1 MSETWKRW
9 EGQVVNG
16 DFPLVRYL
24 GGSDHSA
31 VFLTER
37 RAGTS
42 EKAAIKLVSANPD
55 SAESQLRRWKE
66 SAELVHPHLVRL
78 FESGR
83 CELEGT
89 PLLFVVMEAAE
100 EDLSQI
106 LPERALT
113 PDEVRHLLPPVL
125 DALAHLHG
133 KGLVHRRLRPSNI
146 LAAGDQVRVSADS
159 LRAGGE
165 LVGSPGGAMDRYDA
179 PEAASGKLTTASDVW
194 SLAVTLVEVLTQR
207 RPTWDPAAPGPPQ
220 LPPGIPEPFLEIAR
234 RGLRV
239 DPQQRWTIAEVA
251 EGLQPKPSKPAAV
264 AAPRPP
270 LSIAIND
277 KKKPPLWGYALGLI
291 AAVAVIVVIVLG
303 GNRNRSSSS
312 DSRPAE
318 VQPQPKTPASGAL
331 PEPSVSPGEMKS
343 SAAARA
349 SKASSRGHA
358 AKRAEGAVVPGAVL
372 QRVLPRVSAS
382 ARRTIEGTIKVG
394 VRAKV
399 DASGNV
405 TEARLVSAGPSKYF
419 ARLALEA
426 AREWKFTPAQ
436 AQGNAVASEWMLH
449 FGFRRS
455 GTDVVSTQTAP

>member
-16 DFPLVRYL
+16 EFPLVRYL

-37 RAGTS
+37 RATGP
-42 EKAAIKLVSANPD
+42 EKAAIKLIPANPD
-55 SAESQLRRWKE
+55 SAESQLRRWKQ
-66 SAELVHPHLVRL
+66 SAGLVHPHLVRL

-106 LPERALT
+106 LPERALS
-113 PDEVRHLLPPVL
+113 PDEVRQLLPPVL

-133 KGLVHRRLRPSNI
+133 EGLVHGRLRPSNI
-146 LAAGDQVRVSADS
+146 LAAGDQVKVSADT

-165 LVGSPGGAMDRYDA
+165 QVGSPNGGIDGYEP
-179 PEAASGKLTTASDVW
+179 PEAARGKLTTAADAW

-220 LPPGIPEPFLEIAR
+220 LPPGVPEPFLEIAR
-234 RGLRV
+234 RCLRV

-251 EGLQPKPSKPAAV
+251 EGWQPKPSKPAAV
-264 AAPRPP
+264 AASRPP
-270 LSIAIND
+270 ISIAIND
-277 KKKPPLWGYALGLI
+277 KKKPPVWVYALGLI
-291 AAVAVIVVIVLG
+291 AAVAVIALIVMAV
-303 GNRNRSSSS
+303 NKSRSSSS
-312 DSRPAE
+312 DTRPVE
-318 VQPQPKTPASGAL
+318 VQPQGKTPATAL
-331 PEPSVSPGEMKS
+331 PEPSASPAEMKS
-343 SAAARA
+343 SAAAPTT
-349 SKASSRGHA
+349 KASSRGHA
-358 AKRAEGAVVPGAVL
+358 AKGPEDAVVKGAVL
-372 QRVLPRVSAS
+372 QQVLPRVSAS
-382 ARRTIEGTIKVG
+382 ARHTIEGKIKVG
-394 VRAKV
+394 VRVKV
-399 DASGNV
+399 DASGKV
-405 TEARLVSAGPSKYF
+405 TEAKLVSAGPSQYF

-426 AREWKFTPAQ
+426 AREWKFTPPQ
-436 AQGNAVASEWMLH
+436 VQGSVVASDWILH